1 MNLKWLRDI
10 EGKRQKTAE
19 DYYCLGL
26 YYQFFAGKDK
36 RKQAVGY
43 YKNAVRFV
51 PTEANY
57 RLGMYYVE
65 KKNAVEAR
73 IYLEKAAAQDHKPA
87 IAALAKLLQE
97 YPQFSLP
104 NAASN
109 STNVSVS
116 SSQDIES
123 TDHVVAASSL
133 SIDSAAALDHQTIQT
148 IAEPNL
154 QKSDETLPQQPD
166 DQDLAVDV
174 SDPMPDDIGL
184 LSQADAGIA
193 ESESTPVIAET
204 KVIEPA
210 VSTKP
215 KKPEDHFNEG
225 FNLYLRGRL
234 PEALSS
240 FLSAAEGNY
249 PSSYPFLC
257 ALYAGGPSSAEHNP
271 GESKKYGE
279 KAKQERQRLKKT
291 SKENANATK
300 QCYVAF
306 YYHLVERNEEQAII
320 WYGKSAENSKQAEQ
334 MLKRI
339 NTPKNKSLQSPI
351 KLDDKEERGGHN
363 LPNDRRR
370 MEDLSAKIIQSVFA
384 GRDQEAKRYAAQ
396 GLAALRSTK
405 RQNAPYPL
413 RSKQVQKSS
422 VPTVAVRSVSQEKG
436 DAFAQAEEIMKQG
449 KCCLVL
455 GQYKTARKL
464 FEQIAG
470 PDCPQAYLYLGKI
483 YRMGFGVPRNV
494 EQSNIYYQNAQAVM
508 SLFEQDPDNPRKR
521 FYVGIYH
528 NDVTKNHKQAAEH
541 FSFADIH
548 GDADATYLL
557 ALCYLVDT
565 LGVKKNLKKAV
576 ELLQKAIVGGHP
588 NARYE
593 LAMYYN
599 IKEPKKAE
607 EEFRK
612 GIALQDPMSS
622 CGLVVLYL
630 KRTTKDLKKIA
641 ELFEA
646 AAKQGDAIAQYYTGE
661 CYLKGHGVAEDISTA
676 IKWFTPAAE

>member
-1 MNLKWLRDI
+1 MPYGLDQYYATQQLGSTVSSSVSQAPIQTDQPGMVAVSTVMAPPIEVTGNSVLPAEISSSAPAENKSEVPSDTTLSNPAVFSPRPQADYKASQKSFAEGLKFYCQAEYSQALAHFEQVNRDRFPVVCIYLSLLYQGVEGISPNPQKSVYWLEEAKKYLNLKWLRDI

-279 KAKQERQRLKKT
+279 KAKQERQRLKK
-291 SKENANATK
+291 N
-300 QCYVAF
+300 Q
-306 YYHLVERNEEQAII
+306 
-320 WYGKSAENSKQAEQ
+320 
-334 MLKRI
+334 
-339 NTPKNKSLQSPI
+339 
-351 KLDDKEERGGHN
+351 
-363 LPNDRRR
+363 
-370 MEDLSAKIIQSVFA
+370 
-384 GRDQEAKRYAAQ
+384 
-396 GLAALRSTK
+396 
-405 RQNAPYPL
+405 
-413 RSKQVQKSS
+413 
-422 VPTVAVRSVSQEKG
+422 
-436 DAFAQAEEIMKQG
+436 
-449 KCCLVL
+449 
-455 GQYKTARKL
+455 
-464 FEQIAG
+464 
-470 PDCPQAYLYLGKI
+470 
-483 YRMGFGVPRNV
+483 
-494 EQSNIYYQNAQAVM
+494 
-508 SLFEQDPDNPRKR
+508 
-521 FYVGIYH
+521 
-528 NDVTKNHKQAAEH
+528 
-541 FSFADIH
+541 
-548 GDADATYLL
+548 
-557 ALCYLVDT
+557 
-565 LGVKKNLKKAV
+565 
-576 ELLQKAIVGGHP
+576 
-588 NARYE
+588 
-593 LAMYYN
+593 
-599 IKEPKKAE
+599 
-607 EEFRK
+607 
-612 GIALQDPMSS
+612 
-622 CGLVVLYL
+622 
-630 KRTTKDLKKIA
+630 
-641 ELFEA
+641 
-646 AAKQGDAIAQYYTGE
+646 
-661 CYLKGHGVAEDISTA
+661 
-676 IKWFTPAAE
+676 

>member
-1 MNLKWLRDI
+1 M
-10 EGKRQKTAE
+10 
-19 DYYCLGL
+19 
-26 YYQFFAGKDK
+26 
-36 RKQAVGY
+36 
-43 YKNAVRFV
+43 
-51 PTEANY
+51 
-57 RLGMYYVE
+57 
-65 KKNAVEAR
+65 
-73 IYLEKAAAQDHKPA
+73 
-87 IAALAKLLQE
+87 
-97 YPQFSLP
+97 
-104 NAASN
+104 
-109 STNVSVS
+109 
-116 SSQDIES
+116 
-123 TDHVVAASSL
+123 
-133 SIDSAAALDHQTIQT
+133 
-148 IAEPNL
+148 
-154 QKSDETLPQQPD
+154 
-166 DQDLAVDV
+166 
-174 SDPMPDDIGL
+174 
-184 LSQADAGIA
+184 
-193 ESESTPVIAET
+193 
-204 KVIEPA
+204 
-210 VSTKP
+210 
-215 KKPEDHFNEG
+215 
-225 FNLYLRGRL
+225 
-234 PEALSS
+234 
-240 FLSAAEGNY
+240 
-249 PSSYPFLC
+249 
-257 ALYAGGPSSAEHNP
+257 
-271 GESKKYGE
+271 
-279 KAKQERQRLKKT
+279 
-291 SKENANATK
+291 
-300 QCYVAF
+300 AF

-676 IKWFTPAAE
+676 IKWFTPAAEQGHAKVQFELGKIHLRSIGDKKPDYEEAIKWLKLAAVQGHDEASFELGMIYFERTDGGEPDYTEAKKWFELAAKYGSIEAPLYLQKCQAKINALGRDQTKSEDKTTEAKGSFPDSSVQLVGQVKPESPSFSSGAGFLLSPVGLSPQQVENFLSQMVQSNVEKTPDPGPKGLSLRMFSSSSGSSNGAAPNCMDKFIIGNGQQAKPESNEAVVQSSVTAKTNSAQSSASNGSTGFFKQGKKSKGQKKSSGVLPQIRNNGSRL